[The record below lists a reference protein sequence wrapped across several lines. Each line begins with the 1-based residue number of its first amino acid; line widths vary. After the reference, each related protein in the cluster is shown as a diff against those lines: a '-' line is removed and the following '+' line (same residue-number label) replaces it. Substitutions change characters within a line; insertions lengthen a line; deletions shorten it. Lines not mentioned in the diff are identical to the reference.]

1 MAMSEV
7 QEIVA
12 LIADAAEYVNDKPFM
27 SALRKLNEYL
37 NTIPEELHK
46 YALQKMW
53 GKEEKG
59 A

>member
-12 LIADAAEYVNDKPFM
+12 LIAGAAEYVDDKPFM
-27 SALRKLNEYL
+27 SALIKLNEYL

-46 YALQKMW
+46 YTLQKMW
-53 GKEEKG
+53 RKDEKG